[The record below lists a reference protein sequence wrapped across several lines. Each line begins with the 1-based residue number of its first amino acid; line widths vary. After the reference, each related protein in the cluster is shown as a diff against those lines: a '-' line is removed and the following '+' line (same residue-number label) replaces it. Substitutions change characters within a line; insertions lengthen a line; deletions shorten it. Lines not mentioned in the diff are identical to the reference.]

1 MMPKESM
8 NLLRQIGVFVALL
21 ATIVVNVLSNA
32 LPFNGVT
39 MGELAARFDVLFVP
53 ADYAFSIWSLIY
65 VGLAAYAVYQLR
77 PSLRH
82 DQTLRS
88 LDLPFLLS
96 SVANMSWLLLWHYQ
110 HYMATFVV
118 MLVLVGALITIYRR
132 LDVERSSATPARRWL
147 VHHPFSLY
155 LGWVTIAAMA
165 NLGIVLDYLGWSGW
179 GLGETTWFTLGVVTV
194 LGVAGVVSWLRSEVG
209 FLLPLR
215 WGLIGIGIERAA
227 DPMISTLVW
236 TATAVLG
243 VMVALS
249 AVQRSPEESDG
260 FLP

>member
-1 MMPKESM
+1 MMPKELM

-21 ATIVVNVLSNA
+21 ATIVVNVLSNV

-39 MGELAARFDVLFVP
+39 MAELAARFDVLFVP
-53 ADYAFSIWSLIY
+53 ADYAFSIWPLIY

-77 PSLRH
+77 PSLRN
-82 DQTLRS
+82 DETLRR

-96 SVANMSWLLLWHYQ
+96 SVANMGWLLLWHYQ

-132 LDVERSSATPARRWL
+132 LDVERSAATPARRWS

-165 NLGIVLDYLGWSGW
+165 NLGVVLDYVGWSGW
-179 GLGETTWFTLGVVTV
+179 GLSESTWFTLGIVTV
-194 LGVAGVVSWLRSEVG
+194 LAVAGVVSWLRSDVV
-209 FLLPLR
+209 FLLPLI

-236 TATAVLG
+236 TATAVLA

-249 AVQRSPEESDG
+249 AVQRSPDESDG